1 MVNSA
6 VHSSNES
13 KLLIL
18 YSLATILMHRLV
30 LPRLMTLLEKVVIDE
45 MKKTVE
51 DGGEVCED
59 ALKILQACQV

>member
-1 MVNSA
+1 
-6 VHSSNES
+6 
-13 KLLIL
+13 
-18 YSLATILMHRLV
+18 MHRLV

-45 MKKTVE
+45 MKKTLE